1 VGLAVSAGRVG
12 EAGGARSAGP
22 EARREARGFGECLAT
37 ARRAAR
43 QQAAGAARRAAGGE
57 ASSFLDGAASPGA
70 ALSRRRTQADGQ
82 DHGLALRRRHLDG
95 SERADLER
103 KAESAPA
110 AGPWAPG
117 NAGGGAAAAHAP
129 AGPPPVDLAA
139 AVEKLALAVERRD
152 RALGPELHLDLGG
165 RLSVRLAR
173 GENGVEV
180 VFAGEARLARLA
192 EAELPAVLARL
203 RERGIAVSR
212 AEVRVAREAAPA
224 GGGAVANAAGPA
236 R

>member
-1 VGLAVSAGRVG
+1 MSAGRVG
-12 EAGGARSAGP
+12 EAGGARSGGP

-57 ASSFLDGAASPGA
+57 APGLLDGAASPGA
-70 ALSRRRTQADGQ
+70 ALSWRRTQADGQ
-82 DHGLALRRRHLDG
+82 DDGLALRRRHLDG

-103 KAESAPA
+103 KAESAPV

-117 NAGGGAAAAHAP
+117 HVGGGAAAAPPGLPP
-129 AGPPPVDLAA
+129 ADLAA

-152 RALGPELHLDLGG
+152 RALGPELHMDLGG

-173 GENGVEV
+173 GEKGVEV
-180 VFAGEARLARLA
+180 VFAGEASLARLA

-212 AEVRVAREAAPA
+212 AEVRVAREAAPS
-224 GGGAVANAAGPA
+224 GGGAAANGAGPA